1 MKSAETVRRAL
12 DLQAQGKTQSDI
24 AYELG
29 VGTSSVS
36 RWLKLGSGA
45 ITPSR
50 ALRATGLCP
59 ERCQFRDAAG
69 EEYAYLLGQY
79 LGDGWIGSNWPRG
92 VHRLEVACCADY
104 PGIIEEVEQAIGA
117 VLPMN
122 AVGRRPR
129 PGVTLVSSYSKH
141 WPCLFP
147 QHGPGKKHERPIVL
161 KPWQVA
167 VALDR
172 YPGKLARGLIH
183 SDGWR
188 GTNRGRGQNG
198 KVYEYSRYQF
208 CNVSDDIRALFAEAC
223 ARLGV
228 EVKRMNRY
236 NVAVNKRA
244 HVARLDEF
252 VGPKH

>member
-1 MKSAETVRRAL
+1 MRSAETVRRAI
-12 DLQAQGKTQSDI
+12 DRRNDGWTQRAI
-24 AYELG
+24 ADELG

-36 RWLKLGSGA
+36 RWLKLGVAA

-50 ALRATGLCP
+50 ALRGGDGCP
-59 ERCQFRDAAG
+59 ERCAFREPVG
-69 EEYAYLLGQY
+69 PQYAYLRGQY

-92 VHRLEVACCADY
+92 VHRLEISCCTDY
-104 PGIIEEVEQAIGA
+104 PGIIAEVEQAIGA
-117 VLPMN
+117 VLPLN
-122 AVGRRPR
+122 IVGHRPK

-147 QHGPGKKHERPIVL
+147 QHGPGRKHERPIVL
-161 KPWQVA
+161 EPWQEA

-172 YPGKLARGLIH
+172 HPGCLVRGLIH

-198 KVYEYSRYQF
+198 KIYEYTRYQF
-208 CNVSDDIRALFAEAC
+208 CSHSDDVRQLFVDAC
-223 ARLGV
+223 ERLGV

-236 NVAVNKRA
+236 DVSVNKRA
-244 HVARLDEF
+244 DVARLDEF
-252 VGPKH
+252 VGPKC